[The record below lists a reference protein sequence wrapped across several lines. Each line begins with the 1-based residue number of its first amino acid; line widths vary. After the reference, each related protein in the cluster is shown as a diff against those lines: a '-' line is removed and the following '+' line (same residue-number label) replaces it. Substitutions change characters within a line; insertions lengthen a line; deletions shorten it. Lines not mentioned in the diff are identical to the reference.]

1 MRVNN
6 YFICISGCLLLA
18 GCAGTTKR
26 PVAPVADASSV
37 QRPLQQPS
45 STVTQPADKDKNIQ
59 IRAYEPSVPKA
70 VAPVHSSAVTSLV
83 AQAQLLESAGDMT
96 AAVATIERALRIEP
110 RNAHLWNQLAH
121 LRFSQGRVSPAAD
134 LAMKSMALAG
144 GDIALKRDNWRLIA
158 RARRGAGDVAGA
170 RVAERKARML
180 R

>member
-6 YFICISGCLLLA
+6 FIACISGCLLLA

-26 PVAPVADASSV
+26 PVAPVTEATAEQRPV
-37 QRPLQQPS
+37 QRPS
-45 STVTQPADKDKNIQ
+45 SMTKPADKGGSIQ
-59 IRAYEPSVPKA
+59 IRAYDPSVPKA

-83 AQAQLLESAGDMT
+83 KSAQLLESAGDLT
-96 AAVATIERALRIEP
+96 AAVGTIERALRIEP

-121 LRFSQGRVSPAAD
+121 LRFSQGRISPAAD

-158 RARRGAGDVAGA
+158 RARRGAGDVASA
-170 RVAERKARML
+170 RVADRKARML
-180 R
+180 H